1 MLSDTMT
8 KTVEMREFK
17 LRGCEIVSSLSF
29 DEVMEIIEQN
39 DGYHTAPVKL
49 SREMV
54 DKMKRVENSINAELY
69 CQGYLDE
76 DDIDEDGVK
85 IVHGNVVFAETSVST
100 VHPKTLTVT
109 TVFINDQLQPHVK
122 LSVN

>member
-8 KTVEMREFK
+8 KTMEMREFK
-17 LRGCEIVSSLSF
+17 LKGCEIVSRLSF

-54 DKMKRVENSINAELY
+54 DEMKRVENSINAELY

-100 VHPKTLTVT
+100 VYPETLTVT
-109 TVFINDQLQPHVK
+109 TEFINDVLQPHVK
-122 LSVN
+122 LSVQ

>member
-8 KTVEMREFK
+8 KTVEMWEFK
-17 LRGCEIVSSLSF
+17 LKGCEIISELSF

-39 DGYHTAPVKL
+39 DGYHTVPVKL

-54 DKMKRVENSINAELY
+54 DEMKVVENIINAELY

-76 DDIDEDGVK
+76 DDIDENGVK
-85 IVHGNVVFAETSVST
+85 IVYGNVVSAETSVST
-100 VHPKTLTVT
+100 DYPKILTVT
-109 TVFINDQLQPHVK
+109 TEFINDVLQPHVR
-122 LSVN
+122 LSVE

>member
-17 LRGCEIVSSLSF
+17 LKGCEIVSRLSF

-39 DGYHTAPVKL
+39 DGYHTVPVKL

-54 DKMKRVENSINAELY
+54 DKMKRVENSINALLY
-69 CQGYLDE
+69 FQDYL
-76 DDIDEDGVK
+76 DEDGVK
-85 IVHGNVVFAETSVST
+85 IVYGNVVFAETPVST
-100 VHPKTLTVT
+100 VYPEILTVT
-109 TVFINDQLQPHVK
+109 TELINDRLQPHVR
-122 LSVN
+122 LSVK

>member
-8 KTVEMREFK
+8 KTVEMKGFK
-17 LRGCEIVSSLSF
+17 LKGCEIVSRLSF

-39 DGYHTAPVKL
+39 NGYHTAPVKL
-49 SREMV
+49 SGEMV
-54 DKMKRVENSINAELY
+54 EIMKREENSIIAELY

-85 IVHGNVVFAETSVST
+85 IVHGNVVFAEESVST
-100 VHPKTLTVT
+100 DYPKTLTVT
-109 TVFINDQLQPHVK
+109 TICINDQLQPHVK
-122 LSVN
+122 LSVK